1 MIKGRHNYCQ
11 MSKKY
16 HHSSSSKYLC
26 KIHLIFATKYRKK
39 LLRGAVEEDMK
50 QILFEIS
57 NQSDFTID
65 IMESDID
72 HIHILIDYPPKL
84 SISSI
89 VYRLKAVTTNRIY
102 KKHSVLLKQ
111 QYWKENTFWSDGY
124 FVCTTGDACTETI
137 KKYILEQG

>member
-1 MIKGRHNYCQ
+1 
-11 MSKKY
+11 MSKNY

-39 LLRGAVEEDMK
+39 LLRGVIEEDMK

-57 NQSDFTID
+57 QSSDFTID
-65 IMESDID
+65 VMQSDID

-89 VYRLKAVTTNRIY
+89 VNRLKAMSTVRIH
-102 KKHSVLLKQ
+102 KKHSVFLKQ
-111 QYWKENTFWSDGY
+111 HYWKENTFWSDGY

>member
-1 MIKGRHNYCQ
+1 
-11 MSKKY
+11 
-16 HHSSSSKYLC
+16 
-26 KIHLIFATKYRKK
+26 
-39 LLRGAVEEDMK
+39 MK

-57 NQSDFTID
+57 KQSDFTID
-65 IMESDID
+65 VMQSDID

-89 VYRLKAVTTNRIY
+89 VNRLKALSTKRIY
-102 KKHSVLLKQ
+102 QKHEVFLKK

-137 KKYILEQG
+137 KKYIEQQG

>member
-1 MIKGRHNYCQ
+1 
-11 MSKKY
+11 MSQKY

-39 LLRGAVEEDMK
+39 LLQGAIEEGTK

-57 NQSDFTID
+57 QESDFTID
-65 IMESDID
+65 VMESDID

-89 VYRLKAVTTNRIY
+89 VNRLKSMSTRRVY
-102 KKHSVLLKQ
+102 QKHSVFLKS

-124 FVCTTGDACTETI
+124 FVCTTGDACTEII
-137 KKYILEQG
+137 KKYIEQQG

>member
-1 MIKGRHNYCQ
+1 
-11 MSKKY
+11 
-16 HHSSSSKYLC
+16 
-26 KIHLIFATKYRKK
+26 LIFATKHRKK

-72 HIHILIDYPPKL
+72 HIHILIDFPPKL

-89 VYRLKAVTTNRIY
+89 VNRLKAVTTNRIY
-102 KKHSVLLKQ
+102 KKHSSLLKQ

>member
-1 MIKGRHNYCQ
+1 MIISLHNYCQ
-11 MSKKY
+11 MSKNY

-39 LLRGAVEEDMK
+39 LLKGAVEEDMK

-89 VYRLKAVTTNRIY
+89 VNRLKAVTTNRIY

-124 FVCTTGDACTETI
+124 FACTTGDACTETI

>member
-1 MIKGRHNYCQ
+1 

-16 HHSSSSKYLC
+16 HKGSSSKYLC
-26 KIHLIFATKYRKK
+26 KIHLIFATKYRK
-39 LLRGAVEEDMK
+39 LLLKGAIEDDMK

-65 IMESDID
+65 VMESDID

-89 VYRLKAVTTNRIY
+89 VKSPSTFFKSSWKPDQAPKGGIN
-102 KKHSVLLKQ
+102 Q
-111 QYWKENTFWSDGY
+111 QNLQ
-124 FVCTTGDACTETI
+124 ETQRVS
-137 KKYILEQG
+137 KTAILERKYFLVRWLFCLHNWRCLY

>member
-1 MIKGRHNYCQ
+1 MYDYCQ

-39 LLRGAVEEDMK
+39 ILRGAVEEDMK

-65 IMESDID
+65 VMESDID
-72 HIHILIDYPPKL
+72 YIHILIDYPPKL

-89 VYRLKAVTTNRIY
+89 VNRLKAVTTNRIY
-102 KKHSVLLKQ
+102 KKHSELLKQ
-111 QYWKENTFWSDGY
+111 QY
-124 FVCTTGDACTETI
+124 
-137 KKYILEQG
+137 